1 MIRGEI
7 PSNFFMKG
15 ENTMIYVLL
24 KIDGEQEMIVEEEV
38 ESIVATVNIVS
49 LIEHVKR
56 DRKARDVELIA
67 YKNLESPNTYE
78 EKIVRYV
85 VKYQDVAR
93 DRVEYQDVEVLEG
106 LTSLDRV
113 SELISYIREIY
124 EVEEL
129 YLLDWQVV
137 EVFHQEDDAE

>member
-1 MIRGEI
+1 
-7 PSNFFMKG
+7 MKG

-24 KIDGEQEMIVEEEV
+24 KIDGEKEMIVEEKIEN
-38 ESIVATVNIVS
+38 IVATVNIEN
-49 LIEHVKR
+49 LIEQVIK

-67 YKNLESPNTYE
+67 YKNIESPNTYE
-78 EKIVRYV
+78 GKIVRYV
-85 VKYQDVAR
+85 VKYQDAAS
-93 DRVEYQDVEVLEG
+93 DRVEYQDVEVPEG

-113 SELISYIREIY
+113 SELIGYIRETY